1 MNALLHNKLDQ
12 IGELCQRHQ
21 VKSLEVFG
29 SAAGDDFDL
38 QRSDVDF
45 LVEFLPLDE
54 GQYADTY
61 FGLLESLGRLLERPV
76 DLVMTSAIRNRY
88 FLESAEKTRTPIYAD

>member
-1 MNALLHNKLDQ
+1 MNVLLHNKLDQ
-12 IGELCQRHQ
+12 IGELCQRHR

-61 FGLLESLGRLLERPV
+61 FGLLEGLERLLERPV